1 MNTNVKRASVNGVEL
16 PFLDAGTGTPVVFVH
31 GAISD
36 YRIWDSQISEL
47 AHRYRCIALNQRYF
61 GSEPWQDSGSNF
73 TRATHMQDLIAFLA
87 FLGLGPVHLVGTSY
101 GAEIAATVAVAR
113 PDLVR
118 SLCLNEPSLTS
129 IVSNPHDLA
138 IMAQERT
145 VLGPAIEGIKA
156 GPPRRTLEL
165 FCDWVN
171 NHPGAFARFPTA
183 IQSMALDNARTLG
196 LQLMAAPSA
205 LSSADLRQLRVL
217 LTLTVGSMTRQF
229 FQIPAR
235 LMHESVE
242 GSRILLIPNAYH
254 CAPFEDALSFNAAVV
269 EHIGHSANHAL

>member
-1 MNTNVKRASVNGVEL
+1 MNTTVQRASVNGIEL
-16 PFLDAGTGTPVVFVH
+16 PFLDAGAGTPVVFVH

-36 YRIWDSQISEL
+36 YRIWESQFSEL
-47 AHRYRCIALNQRYF
+47 ALRYRCIALTQRYF
-61 GSEPWQDSGSNF
+61 GSEPWQDSGQNF

-87 FLGLGPVHLVGTSY
+87 FLGTGPVHLVGTSY

-138 IMAQERT
+138 IMAQERSA
-145 VLGPAIEGIKA
+145 LGPAIEGIKA
-156 GPPRRTLEL
+156 GPTRETLEL
-165 FCDWVN
+165 FCDWVD
-171 NHPGAFARFPTA
+171 NHTGAFARFPTA

-196 LQLMAAPSA
+196 LQLMAAPSM
-205 LSSADLRQLRVL
+205 LSSADLRALKVP

-235 LMHESVE
+235 IMHESIERSHIV
-242 GSRILLIPNAYH
+242 LMANAYH
-254 CAPFEDALSFNAAVV
+254 CAPFEEPHSFNRAVV
-269 EHIGHSANHAL
+269 EHIEHRAKHAV